1 MVGLVEIL
9 LAILSGGLLEAKGIG
24 LNEAFHSDDL
34 TTIVKTRVMV
44 RNQQLCRL
52 DREDSPSRYAFGPDE
67 IKRVVDCA
75 TGVDAVI
82 LSDYGKGS
90 LSNELISALNNS
102 GVLLAMT
109 QTGGPSVIEA

>member
-1 MVGLVEIL
+1 
-9 LAILSGGLLEAKGIG
+9 
-24 LNEAFHSDDL
+24 
-34 TTIVKTRVMV
+34 MV

-75 TGVDAVI
+75 TGADAVI

-90 LSNELISALNNS
+90 LSTELMFGTEQLRSI
-102 GVLLAMT
+102 T
-109 QTGGPSVIEA
+109 CDGPKTTAARQS